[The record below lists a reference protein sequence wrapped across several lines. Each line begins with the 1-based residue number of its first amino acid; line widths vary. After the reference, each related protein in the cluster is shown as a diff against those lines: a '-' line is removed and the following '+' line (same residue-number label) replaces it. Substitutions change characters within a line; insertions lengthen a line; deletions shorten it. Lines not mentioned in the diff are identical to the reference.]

1 MYICIYMY
9 MHTCIHV
16 YTLYIYIYIYINI
29 YIYIYIYIYIH
40 IYIYTYIDKNILIQS
55 IKSLILLLHSMSLS
69 AEWIVWAYLQKEL
82 CTIYKN
88 EYTENTLF
96 ERIVV

>member
-1 MYICIYMY
+1 MY

-16 YTLYIYIYIYINI
+16 YTLYIYIYIYIYINI
-29 YIYIYIYIYIH
+29 YICIH

-69 AEWIVWAYLQKEL
+69 
-82 CTIYKN
+82 
-88 EYTENTLF
+88 TE
-96 ERIVV
+96 